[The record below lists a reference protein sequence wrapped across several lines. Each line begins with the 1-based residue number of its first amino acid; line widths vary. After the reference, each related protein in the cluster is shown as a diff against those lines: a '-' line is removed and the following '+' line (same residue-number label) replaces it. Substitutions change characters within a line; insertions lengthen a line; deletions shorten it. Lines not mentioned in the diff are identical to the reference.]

1 MKKIF
6 TLSLMFLVLG
16 YFAKAQNLPI
26 YDDVESYPAFVI
38 NPTTGPWTF
47 VDNDGLNNYS
57 ISGYT
62 FENQGTPAAYITF
75 NFDEVGV
82 GYTAES
88 ASGGQ
93 VFACFSGVPSGS
105 ITGNDDW
112 MISPLLSGSFL

>member
-1 MKKIF
+1 M
-6 TLSLMFLVLG
+6 
-16 YFAKAQNLPI
+16 
-26 YDDVESYPAFVI
+26 ESYPAFVI

-112 MISPLLSGSFL
+112 MISPLLSAQEILILFHFGQLLIMPLTDWKNFK